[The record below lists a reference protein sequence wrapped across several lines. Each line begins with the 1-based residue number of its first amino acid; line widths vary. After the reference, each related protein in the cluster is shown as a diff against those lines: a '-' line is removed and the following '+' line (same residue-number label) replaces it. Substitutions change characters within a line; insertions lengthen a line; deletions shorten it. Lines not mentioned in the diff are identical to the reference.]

1 MATVQE
7 VTIDVIFNGKTA
19 KKELTNIKNL
29 LKQISHIGKSRL
41 VKTFAKIA
49 GVAAFSKMTIDAMH
63 LGRQMGIL
71 SDRTGVAAENLS
83 AMRNAFKAVGG
94 EAGSLDRVVG
104 GLSKGLARLAVGDG
118 ETAAKL
124 AAMNISAWDGS
135 GRTRKPDD
143 LLFDIADWTKRQLD
157 AGRTKEEVA
166 SYLED
171 SFGIDYKLFQQLA
184 KGSAEYR
191 KELEAIPKTTKEESE
206 ALERLSL
213 AFSKL
218 SAIISNT
225 ATKALAALA
234 PAIEWVAKMATKVA
248 EFAGEWPRAT
258 ATIIAL
264 IGLGG
269 VLFSFIPIVKLLGGL
284 LVAAG
289 GAMASFLPLLAGL
302 AALVAG
308 GAVGWKIGDWAG
320 EKIADAINGVDLN
333 DKNYWG
339 SLIDKLQAEGKL
351 TEEQAN
357 KERERHGLV
366 KKESFF
372 PKEEVRGDEEDNIK
386 VVWGE
391 PLDGTEV
398 MKASSAGKDT
408 FVDVSVDN
416 NWIENPDGT
425 YTIMTDIDV
434 DSSDGSSFTTNI
446 SKALNGGHA

>member
-7 VTIDVIFNGKTA
+7 VTLDIVFNGKSA
-19 KKELTNIKNL
+19 QRGLTNIRDL
-29 LKQISHIGKSRL
+29 VKQISNIGKSRL

-104 GLSKGLARLAVGDG
+104 GLSKGLARLSVGDG

-124 AAMNISAWDGS
+124 AAMNISAWDAS
-135 GRTRKPDD
+135 GRIRKPDE
-143 LLFDIADWTKRQLD
+143 LLFDISDWAKRQLD
-157 AGRTKEEVA
+157 TGRSREEVA

-171 SFGIDYKLFQQLA
+171 AFGIDYKLFQQLA
-184 KGSAEYR
+184 KGSSEYR
-191 KELEAIPKTTKEESE
+191 KELESIPKTTKEESA
-206 ALERLSL
+206 ALESLSL
-213 AFSKL
+213 SFSKL

-225 ATKALAALA
+225 ATRALAALA
-234 PAIEWVAKMATKVA
+234 PAIEWVANMATKVA
-248 EFAGEWPRAT
+248 EFAGEWPKAT

-269 VLFSFIPIVKLLGGL
+269 TLFSLLPIVKLLGGA

-289 GAMASFLPLLAGL
+289 GAMSSILPILAGIASFFAGRWVGKKVGDFL
-302 AALVAG
+302 G
-308 GAVGWKIGDWAG
+308 EAV
-320 EKIADAINGVDLN
+320 ADAVNGVDLE

-339 SLIDKLQAEGKL
+339 GIIDKLQKEGKI

-357 KERERHGLV
+357 IERERHGLS
-366 KKESFF
+366 KKESLFQSDYV
-372 PKEEVRGDEEDNIK
+372 PV
-386 VVWGE
+386 
-391 PLDGTEV
+391 DGTEV
-398 MKASSAGKDT
+398 MKASNSGKDT